1 MGGVKEG
8 AMMCRQT
15 GGRLGNSH
23 PVGNHAKENVT
34 VHGPN
39 IIVSEIIQEVK
50 TEDMSNEWVV

>member
-1 MGGVKEG
+1 
-8 AMMCRQT
+8 MMCRQT

-50 TEDMSNEWVV
+50 TEDMSDEWVV